1 MKLHHIALNIFDES
15 EVDHFYRS
23 ILKFWPN
30 QTFEITSELSLEIF
44 QHDGVTKVFTVRNA
58 DLALELYLTREE
70 EQGKAFQHICL
81 GVHDREHVAEKA
93 KAYEYP
99 VIRIK
104 KEPVDML
111 FIKDKAGNIF
121 ELRDSKGE

>member
-1 MKLHHIALNIFDES
+1 MKLYHIALNILDES

-30 QTFEITSELSLEIF
+30 RTFEITDELSREIF
-44 QHDGVTKVFTVRNA
+44 QHDGETKVFTVRNA
-58 DLALELYLTREE
+58 DLVLELYLAGEE
-70 EQGKAFQHICL
+70 HPKGFQHVSL
-81 GVHDREHVAEKA
+81 GVHNRDHVAEKA
-93 KAYEYP
+93 KAFGYP

-104 KEPVDML
+104 KEPYDML

-121 ELRDSKGE
+121 ELRD

>member
-1 MKLHHIALNIFDES
+1 MKLHHIALNISAES

-30 QTFEITSELSLEIF
+30 RTFEITDELSREVF
-44 QHDGVTKVFTVRNA
+44 QHEGETKVFTVRNA
-58 DLALELYLTREE
+58 DLVLELFLAGE
-70 EQGKAFQHICL
+70 EQTGAFQHVCL
-81 GVHDREHVAEKA
+81 GVHNREHVAEKA
-93 KAYEYP
+93 KAYGYP

-104 KEPVDML
+104 KEPDDML

-121 ELRDSKGE
+121 ELK